1 MWFALIFLRG
11 RSGSYFIARG
21 ARWVRFGI
29 FSTVARVLVLGGAKW
44 LVPEL
49 WYCNMIKYHYCINYG

>member
-11 RSGSYFIARG
+11 RSGSYFIARS

-29 FSTVARVLVLGGAKW
+29 FGAVARVLGFGGVKW
-44 LVPEL
+44 VVPDL
-49 WYCNMIKYHYCINYG
+49 LYCNVIKSPYCLCNG

>member
-21 ARWVRFGI
+21 AQWVRFGI
-29 FSTVARVLVLGGAKW
+29 FGAVARVLGFGEVKW
-44 LVPEL
+44 VVSDL
-49 WYCNMIKYHYCINYG
+49 WYCNIIKSYYCIYYG